1 MNILKTE
8 TQARAGIDLFYQNIK
23 STEGNYEDFLKELN
37 LLNSYFQQYASKN
50 NNRINKSATAFKMYF
65 TNEVKKKRNIE
76 NIEKRG
82 QVKLLSAKQ
91 SYKQFK
97 KEYLVLRK
105 RGNSYKAISDYS
117 KKHFKVKVSK
127 DTIRNFIREFE

>member
-8 TQARAGIDLFYQNIK
+8 TQARAGIELFYQNIK
-23 STEGNYEDFLKELN
+23 STETNYEDFLKELN
-37 LLNSYFQQYASKN
+37 LLNAYFQQYASKN
-50 NNRINKSATAFKMYF
+50 NNRINKSATSFKMYF

-82 QVKLLSAKQ
+82 RVKLLSAKY
-91 SYKQFK
+91 SYRSYLQ
-97 KEYLVLRK
+97 EYLILRK
-105 RGNSYKAISDYS
+105 RRLSYKAIADYS
-117 KKHFKVKVSK
+117 KKYFKVKVSK